1 MVQAV
6 AAAEAEEAEVAAV
19 EAEKEAAV
27 EAALAASEAAAVSK
41 TPPASMLLAEV
52 AKGHALASAALD
64 ALRML
69 AAVDGGKA
77 LESPQMVALR
87 ALAAAEAAA
96 EAAPEAAAEV
106 AAAPAAEIVAAAAAG
121 GAAPAAAPAAAPS
134 PAAPPP
140 AAADGAAASGASSS
154 SSSRPTS
161 ARVPAALAPR
171 PASPRTASLEVRLA
185 LPDPHGRPLSAGRRA
200 AASAPARGARPSSA
214 ATCTPTGGPEVTA
227 EDAAEVSRRL
237 AMAALGEQLL
247 PSMAMQIELIAI
259 WSALGIGAEEQLAMV
274 RRHARLEVR
283 ARLPRIPALWRAAAE
298 QLVTRE
304 EALLAFAR
312 FEAKVSAPER
322 LLDRR
327 RSGHLGRETARR
339 AVLRERLVE
348 ADAKITATMGRLERV
363 GDSLA
368 FHGELY
374 RRKMRTDEGQLRQI
388 FLRQQRVAAEVDEVE
403 ETTCSLRPAAPPR

>member
-1 MVQAV
+1 M
-6 AAAEAEEAEVAAV
+6 
-19 EAEKEAAV
+19 
-27 EAALAASEAAAVSK
+27 
-41 TPPASMLLAEV
+41 
-52 AKGHALASAALD
+52 
-64 ALRML
+64 
-69 AAVDGGKA
+69 
-77 LESPQMVALR
+77 
-87 ALAAAEAAA
+87 
-96 EAAPEAAAEV
+96 
-106 AAAPAAEIVAAAAAG
+106 
-121 GAAPAAAPAAAPS
+121 
-134 PAAPPP
+134 
-140 AAADGAAASGASSS
+140 
-154 SSSRPTS
+154 
-161 ARVPAALAPR
+161 
-171 PASPRTASLEVRLA
+171 
-185 LPDPHGRPLSAGRRA
+185 
-200 AASAPARGARPSSA
+200 
-214 ATCTPTGGPEVTA
+214 TA
-227 EDAAEVSRRL
+227 EDSAEVSRRL

-247 PSMAMQIELIAI
+247 PSMAMQIEMIAI

-274 RRHARLEVR
+274 RRHSRLEVR

-298 QLVTRE
+298 QLVARE

-403 ETTCSLRPAAPPR
+403 VDDVFAPPGRPAALTPRAAEEMPWAFEVRPATAPRATTAPSAPPRGRRRGGGPS